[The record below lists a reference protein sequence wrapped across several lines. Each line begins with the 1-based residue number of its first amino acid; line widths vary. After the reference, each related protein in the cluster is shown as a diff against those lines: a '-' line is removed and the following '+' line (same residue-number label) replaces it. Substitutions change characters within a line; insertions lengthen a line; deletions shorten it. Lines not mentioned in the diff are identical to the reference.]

1 MQHEPNRVAAALAQ
15 IDTFLAGLKAPT
27 IVLSAERQPPF
38 RSISI
43 PREALE
49 ELVSQIASDAAA
61 RERVP
66 GRS

>member
-1 MQHEPNRVAAALAQ
+1 MQHETNRVAAALAQ
-15 IDTFLAGLKAPT
+15 IDTFLDGLKAPT
-27 IVLSAERQPPF
+27 IVLSAEGGRPF
-38 RSISI
+38 RHIYI